1 MAISGYLIRVR
12 TNERANNYYLSG
24 HLNSKHGKSTLMA
37 MCKNI
42 VGMANINAQ
51 ELDIKILIPPIELQ
65 QKFAS
70 IVADSETL
78 RQKQK
83 QNGLELENLFQSLL
97 QKYLR

>member
-1 MAISGYLIRVR
+1 
-12 TNERANNYYLSG
+12 
-24 HLNSKHGKSTLMA
+24 

-51 ELDIKILIPPIELQ
+51 ELQDIQILIPPIHLQ

-70 IVADSETL
+70 IVADTEQL

-83 QNGLELENLFQSLL
+83 QSEMELENLFQALL
-97 QKYLR
+97 QKYFG